1 MEFFFKVITNEPVI
15 VQIRCTDLKFDSNLF
30 TCLIENHVSFIMCWL
45 VIVHDI
51 NLLKV
56 ILEYRNIY
64 FYIQFNKYLFKI
76 DNYDYKLINYSGQ

>member
-1 MEFFFKVITNEPVI
+1 
-15 VQIRCTDLKFDSNLF
+15 
-30 TCLIENHVSFIMCWL
+30 MCWL